1 MTIRPIGSYNN
12 DVYMYCDYKS
22 FCSIED
28 NCRMASDSLKDSLI
42 MQIQKYR
49 EEYTL
54 DDATKLFFKISFL
67 EF

>member
-1 MTIRPIGSYNN
+1 
-12 DVYMYCDYKS
+12 
-22 FCSIED
+22 
-28 NCRMASDSLKDSLI
+28 MASDSLKDSLI